1 MSYTKHHDLI
11 NKDYFGNTLYIRKL
25 EITLNRKLTKLEKA
39 FIEDTFRTLI
49 KVNNE
54 WSNGNSEDSFY
65 KNKEEIQL
73 YLKKYKKTYE
83 KSADLYCI
91 DLYEKFEKWHDKD
104 MEEIE
109 QRNLDKH
116 CNNIR
121 TQVSQILE
129 ELDNINFDYDFN
141 GYFYYK
147 RNPSNKTKRHYVSL
161 LDDNDVWNI
170 FAVEYNDKHLYAQL
184 DTSVNNKNGQN
195 YIRYLY
201 KLYAELSLYL
211 KNEEYDK
218 CLKKI
223 LDFTFKNVSIFV
235 KQDKKL
241 YEALNNLQVI
251 AYMIIEKEYENAY
264 ITTIKFIQDNQKW
277 YVRAS

>member
-1 MSYTKHHDLI
+1 MAYTKHHDLI

-91 DLYEKFEKWHDKD
+91 DLYEKFEKWHNKD

-141 GYFYYK
+141 GFFYYK

-161 LDDNDVWNI
+161 LENIDVWKS
-170 FAVEYNDKHLYAQL
+170 FVAEYNEKHLYIQL
-184 DTSVNNKNGQN
+184 ESYFTNENGQE
-195 YIRYLY
+195 YIRHLY
-201 KLYAELSLYL
+201 RVYGDLSLYL

-218 CLKKI
+218 CLNTI
-223 LDFTFKNVSIFV
+223 IALSFKNVCVAIKLDNKLSIAR
-235 KQDKKL
+235 DKL
-241 YEALNNLQVI
+241 EEI
-251 AYMIIEKEYENAY
+251 AEMIIHKEYEDAY
-264 ITTIKFIQDNQKW
+264 KDVINFIRDNNKW
-277 YVRAS
+277 YIRAS